1 MTILKS
7 VLVGSDGLVGSAKC
21 GIILIMIYG
30 CVTFWIFADEMQV
43 HFGVWCVRLMWY
55 FRQGETIAAPRF
67 SAFSRHWTLDSMEKL
82 H

>member
-43 HFGVWCVRLMWY
+43 HFGVVCPTDVVL
-55 FRQGETIAAPRF
+55 
-67 SAFSRHWTLDSMEKL
+67 
-82 H
+82 